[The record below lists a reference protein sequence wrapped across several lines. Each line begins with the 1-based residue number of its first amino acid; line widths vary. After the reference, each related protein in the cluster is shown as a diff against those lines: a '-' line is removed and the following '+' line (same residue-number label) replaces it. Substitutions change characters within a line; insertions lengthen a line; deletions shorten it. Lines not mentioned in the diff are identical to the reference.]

1 MLELFIWQ
9 KVKGLY
15 FVPYRRWRCE
25 ELWGG
30 IPLHTWRR
38 KWQPTPVFLSGEFH
52 GQRSLVGYS
61 PWGGKE
67 SDMSEWLTHTHTHT
81 HTHTIAHYRAFCH
94 LTGCVSLTPFFSPY
108 HFLFPFWNKYHIL
121 SLVTCRMFTLRLP
134 PKKVLLL
141 NSSKWVSRQLPTVGR
156 VCFSSSVTPYLRPH
170 PPQGDPHPVTE
181 WGGSITAVLF
191 PPHVRH

>member
-1 MLELFIWQ
+1 MWRVMRRNTIAHLEKEMATHSSILVWRIPWTEEPGGLQSMGWQ
-9 KVKGLY
+9 RIGHVW
-15 FVPYRRWRCE
+15 V
-25 ELWGG
+25 
-30 IPLHTWRR
+30 TN
-38 KWQPTPVFLSGEFH
+38 
-52 GQRSLVGYS
+52 
-61 PWGGKE
+61 
-67 SDMSEWLTHTHTHT
+67 THTHT